1 MPDTRKGRATR
12 ARILDAAWQLSDARG
27 AEGILGGV
35 TLREIASAVDM
46 SASAVG
52 YHFPTTESLAVAMVQ
67 HLTQEISPLS
77 IDAIDAL
84 VDYAESDGFVNAARL
99 AAQFN
104 WAVLTT
110 AEELTFERRLMRC
123 YGAAPS
129 HEGIRRIL
137 ADAVDDWVSEI
148 ADTYGR
154 TAELLHLRPIE
165 PFELVEVARA
175 VSALTEGLLQFW
187 MLDPEAVRTGLV
199 EDVVVALASAAVI
212 PAEREVA
219 LAERAA
225 EVPGGLPGGPPDP
238 EVVLQFAA
246 QAAPLFARGVEH
258 VTLTEAARLIG
269 IEPGDVAERFG
280 SVHAVAAL
288 SFGRHVRAVTAA
300 IDRRRSAG
308 AAVSLTDGVYELAR
322 CAVGDPHCALAL
334 AHQRH
339 NAAAGVPQTVD
350 ARELVPLGSVIAEP
364 LSELVTVAP
373 VEIDDLGD
381 LVVDTVLV
389 QAATRPR
396 TPIATIT
403 ETALRL
409 VPVDF

>member
-1 MPDTRKGRATR
+1 
-12 ARILDAAWQLSDARG
+12 
-27 AEGILGGV
+27 
-35 TLREIASAVDM
+35 
-46 SASAVG
+46 
-52 YHFPTTESLAVAMVQ
+52 MVE

-110 AEELTFERRLMRC
+110 AEEVDLRTTAHAVLRRGAVPRRDPPDPGGGRRRLGRRDRRHLRSDR
-123 YGAAPS
+123 GAAPPPT
-129 HEGIRRIL
+129 HRTVRAGRDRTCGLGPDRRPAPVLDAAIRT
-137 ADAVDDWVSEI
+137 S
-148 ADTYGR
+148 
-154 TAELLHLRPIE
+154 
-165 PFELVEVARA
+165 
-175 VSALTEGLLQFW
+175 
-187 MLDPEAVRTGLV
+187 VRTGLV

-258 VTLTEAARLIG
+258 VTLTEAARHIG

-300 IDRRRSAG
+300 VDRRRSAG

-339 NAAAGVPQTVD
+339 NVAAGVPQTRRRPRAGAVGVGD
-350 ARELVPLGSVIAEP
+350 RRPAPRAGDGRGRSRSTIWATWWSTRCWSRRRPGLAHRSRRSPRPPCGSFRSTSEADFVQLRGNLAATTAGPPEMVGSRLAVAVRELVYCPRGPGS
-364 LSELVTVAP
+364 
-373 VEIDDLGD
+373 
-381 LVVDTVLV
+381 
-389 QAATRPR
+389 QR
-396 TPIATIT
+396 
-403 ETALRL
+403 
-409 VPVDF
+409 